1 MNQAT
6 FAFLHFFFVIIHCT
20 KIASRR
26 GHYFEGKRANQYLNA
41 ILKREPHQEINRHL
55 NNALSYKFGT
65 HAQFALLMEINGYRT
80 QKKNGHFLFFKH
92 GEKQE
97 EISLTDID
105 KRIKIVENERRN
117 TDQIKAIIHKYK
129 KQYSG
134 KLRSNHDHKFTT
146 EKKKFESDLTNVLK
160 QKFGLDFIFFTG
172 KDNDKPYGYTI
183 IDHHNKEVHKG
194 SDVLKLDYLI
204 TDSVV
209 NGRKNFE
216 TADGKIGAFQKSN
229 DLFLDEMSSKVF
241 NERQAG
247 FEADENTSNNEIQ
260 LGDLFEDF
268 IRELERENY
277 ESEGKVRK
285 KRRRARGI

>member
-1 MNQAT
+1 
-6 FAFLHFFFVIIHCT
+6 
-20 KIASRR
+20 
-26 GHYFEGKRANQYLNA
+26 
-41 ILKREPHQEINRHL
+41 
-55 NNALSYKFGT
+55 
-65 HAQFALLMEINGYRT
+65 MEINGYRT
-80 QKKNGHFLFFKH
+80 QKKSGHFLFFKH
-92 GEKQE
+92 GEKQG

-146 EKKKFESDLTNVLK
+146 EKKKFESDLTNFLK